1 MYKKLFLF
9 LLAGCSMVSVAGQTY
24 FTTGGIRLGTDFG
37 LTFKQRIQK
46 KTTIEAILFTD
57 DYASN
62 NMGLVLLA
70 DKHRSIV
77 TRNFNMF
84 YGAGLA
90 WKWEV
95 IELEAPMGQSRF
107 GIPIQAGI
115 EFTVGRINLSWDYTP
130 ILYISRK
137 SNASSTPGFTS
148 LRGLSARYVFLNKKE
163 GKRVTKKLKTPFGKR
178 KK

>member
-90 WKWEV
+90 WKWEL
-95 IELEAPMGQSRF
+95 IELKHQWCRVDLGSPFRQVS
-107 GIPIQAGI
+107 
-115 EFTVGRINLSWDYTP
+115 NLRW
-130 ILYISRK
+130 
-137 SNASSTPGFTS
+137 G
-148 LRGLSARYVFLNKKE
+148 V
-163 GKRVTKKLKTPFGKR
+163 
-178 KK
+178 